1 MEPPKNLT
9 GVKSGRD
16 LDMANWIH
24 WIGKSYYTIHKFT
37 EEALRI
43 GVSRRVSLQV
53 IETMTYG
60 DIVSCVQMPH
70 GYKSGAIFLEFP
82 IHAITGLSK
91 EAMDAIKDK
100 FDHRIADVGG
110 EVVDRGCGGYI
121 TGMTYI
127 VDADMSQIAG
137 VLKKAKADGADLGQP
152 MIGCRPEVVQVVDKP
167 FPLLLDIPFRQGFR
181 QYDREVVRTLVES
194 RRSRQPKER
203 AKLKGQFYVENG
215 PKDTAPQ
222 VDVQVVRDYKR
233 EG

>member
-1 MEPPKNLT
+1 
-9 GVKSGRD
+9 
-16 LDMANWIH
+16 MASWIH

-43 GVSRRVSLQV
+43 GVSRRVSLDV
-53 IETMTYG
+53 IESMTYG
-60 DIVSCVQMPH
+60 DTVSCVQKPH

-91 EAMDAIKDK
+91 QAMDAICDK
-100 FDHRIADVGG
+100 YDHRIADVGG

-127 VDADMSQIAG
+127 VDADMSEIAG
-137 VLKKAKADGADLGQP
+137 VLNKAKREGVDLGEP
-152 MIGCRPEVVQVVDKP
+152 MIGCRPEAVQVVYKP
-167 FPLLLDIPFRQGFR
+167 FPLLLDVPFRQGFR
-181 QYDREVVRTLVES
+181 LYDRDEVFSLAAA
-194 RRSRQPKER
+194 RRILQPKKR
-203 AKLKGQFYVENG
+203 PQLKGQFYVENG

-222 VDVQVVRDYKR
+222 VDVQVVRNYKR